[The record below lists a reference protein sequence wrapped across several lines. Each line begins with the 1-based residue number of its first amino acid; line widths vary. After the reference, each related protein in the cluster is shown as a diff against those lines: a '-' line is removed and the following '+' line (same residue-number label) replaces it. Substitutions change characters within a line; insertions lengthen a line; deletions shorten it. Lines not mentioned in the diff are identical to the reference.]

1 MKVFITA
8 AAKADLVAIG
18 EFIRPHNPA
27 RAATFVEE
35 LLDCC
40 DALADMPRA
49 YPLVSRYEQWGIRR
63 RLYRGYLIFYRVQP
77 SLLEVIHILNDA
89 QDYEALL
96 LSGV

>member
-1 MKVFITA
+1 MKVVITA

-40 DALADMPRA
+40 GALAVTGNSAA
-49 YPLVSRYEQWGIRR
+49 YFR
-63 RLYRGYLIFYRVQP
+63 
-77 SLLEVIHILNDA
+77 
-89 QDYEALL
+89 
-96 LSGV
+96 